1 MFKLPKLYLQ
11 ESLTFQQLFAG
22 IQKTEFTGNGTSW
35 KPYSCQGVK
44 QEQFASLLRVLTTTT
59 KNYVD
64 KVTTQEWKD
73 VFELASRWRM
83 EKTVNI
89 AVHHLSSME
98 LDPIMKLEFAKKHNI
113 QDKEW
118 RFSAILKLVK
128 DDTRLTE
135 GQADLIGH
143 DVALKIARIQ
153 GMVHVQ
159 GKQPFGNDD
168 DWKLFM
174 ERLAEKGIIKDK
186 RKLATALRF
195 PAPPRLLPM
204 LGYRIVRA
212 TFALIFC
219 IAFLL
224 FMP

>member
-1 MFKLPKLYLQ
+1 MLYPHVCTPADKMGNRLEAETSSTIVMGDDMRLETLHLETTSSTVQRHAMLYLEDVHFVFDEKMFKLPKLYLQ
-11 ESLTFQQLFAG
+11 ESPTFQQLFAG
-22 IQKTEFTGNGTSW
+22 IQKTEFTGNGTSG

-118 RFSAILKLVK
+118 RFSAIHKLVK

-135 GQADLIGH
+135 KAG
-143 DVALKIARIQ
+143 RSYWTT
-153 GMVHVQ
+153 M
-159 GKQPFGNDD
+159 
-168 DWKLFM
+168 
-174 ERLAEKGIIKDK
+174 
-186 RKLATALRF
+186 LR
-195 PAPPRLLPM
+195 
-204 LGYRIVRA
+204 
-212 TFALIFC
+212 
-219 IAFLL
+219 
-224 FMP
+224 